1 MSHWNF
7 ADIWESIADRFPAD
21 AAQVYVGRSSQTWS
35 EFDRR
40 ADGIAQALLRA
51 GLGHQDKVAH
61 YLYNGPE
68 YLESMFAMFKAGLVP
83 VNTNYRYTD
92 DELMYLWDN
101 ADVRAVVFHGAFSE
115 RCAALRDRMKDV
127 VAWFWVDD
135 GTHGCPSW
143 AIPYEQAAAERGD
156 RVVAPWGRSG
166 DDLYL
171 LYTGGTTGYPK
182 GVMWPQHDL
191 FSMLEATSGRDPERL
206 HDADAYVAEITR
218 SGPRVLPAAPLMH
231 GTAAWVA
238 MAALS
243 RAGSIVTL
251 PSRKFDVE
259 ELLDAVSQESVNG
272 LCIVGDAFARPLLD
286 LLDGDPDR
294 WDLSR
299 FRVLFTGGA
308 MLSADVKRRL
318 LEHVPRLII
327 SDNLGSSEA
336 GSLARSMTT
345 DETKSSAET
354 ARFTLF
360 PGARVVDESG
370 REVKPGSG
378 VAGRLATA
386 GYIPVGYYKDPVK
399 SAATFVTIDGTRY
412 VIPGDWAEV
421 DADGHITLLGRGS
434 ECINTGGEKVYPEE
448 VEEALKTF
456 PGVRDAIVV
465 GVPDERFGERI
476 VAVVSTDDAD
486 RFDEAELLRHAQQS
500 LARYKLP
507 RATLVV
513 DDIGRSPSGKADYP
527 ATRRLA
533 LERLSGAAS

>member
-1 MSHWNF
+1 MSRWNF
-7 ADIWESIADRFPAD
+7 ADIWESVADKLPD
-21 AAQVYVGRSSQTWS
+21 APAQVHVGRSSQSWS

-40 ADGIAQALLRA
+40 ADGVARALLAA

-92 DELMYLWDN
+92 DELAYLWDN
-101 ADVRAVVFHGAFSE
+101 ADVRAVVFHGTFSE
-115 RCAALRDRMKDV
+115 RCAALRDRMKEI

-135 GTHGCPSW
+135 GTDECPSW
-143 AIPYEQAAAERGD
+143 AIPYEQAAGDRGD

-191 FSMLEATSGRDPERL
+191 FSMLEATSGRDPERVD
-206 HDADAYVAEITR
+206 DAESYAAEITKA
-218 SGPRVLPAAPLMH
+218 GPRVLPAAPLMH

-238 MAALS
+238 MIALC

-251 PSRKFDVE
+251 PSRKFDAE
-259 ELLDAVSQESVNG
+259 ELLEAVSQVTVNG

-286 LLDGDPDR
+286 LLDREPER

-345 DETKSSAET
+345 DDTKSSTET
-354 ARFTLF
+354 ASFTLF

-370 REVKPGSG
+370 REVGPGSG
-378 VAGRLATA
+378 VAGRLATT
-386 GYIPVGYYKDPVK
+386 GYIPVGYYKDSVK
-399 SAATFVTIDGTRY
+399 TAATFVTIDGTRY

-421 DADGHITLLGRGS
+421 DAEGHIKLLGRGS

-465 GVPDERFGERI
+465 GIPDERFGERV
-476 VAVVSTDDAD
+476 VAVVSTDDAE
-486 RFDEAELLRHAQQS
+486 RFDEAELLDHVQQS

-507 RATLVV
+507 RATLTV

-527 ATRRLA
+527 AIRRMA
-533 LERLSGAAS
+533 VERLSGPVR